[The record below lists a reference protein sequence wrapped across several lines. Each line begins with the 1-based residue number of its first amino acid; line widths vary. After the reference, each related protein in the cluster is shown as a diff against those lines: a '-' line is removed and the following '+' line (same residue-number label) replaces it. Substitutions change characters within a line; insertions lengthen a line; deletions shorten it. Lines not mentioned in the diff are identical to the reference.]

1 MNRESRSKFIKAY
14 SAVLTNAWADPK
26 YLANLQANP
35 ASVLSTAGLAVPAG
49 VKINIKTEKAGEGSL
64 EDQMRLWESGL
75 KSGSIDLF
83 VPTTPQISEGELSS
97 EQLEAVA
104 GGSDCCCCCTPSC
117 TCT

>member
-14 SAVLTNAWADPK
+14 STVLTNAWGDPK
-26 YLANLQANP
+26 YLASLQANP

-75 KSGSIDLF
+75 QAGSIDLF
-83 VPTTPQISEGELSS
+83 VPKTPQITEGELSS

-104 GGSDCCCCCTPSC
+104 GGADCCCCCTPSC